1 MDALVEKL
9 KEIRGDNYGALAN
22 RFNALI
28 DALIAAETETET
40 ETEGEGEEE
49 GEGEGE
55 GETETEDP
63 APQP

>member
-40 ETEGEGEEE
+40 ETEGEGET
-49 GEGEGE
+49 
-55 GETETEDP
+55 ETETEDP

>member
-1 MDALVEKL
+1 MNALVEKL

-28 DALIAAETETET
+28 DALIAAETE
-40 ETEGEGEEE
+40 

-55 GETETEDP
+55 KEEDEGETESETETETEDP

>member
-49 GEGEGE
+49 GEGETK
-55 GETETEDP
+55 TETEDP

>member
-1 MDALVEKL
+1 MNALVEKL

-28 DALIAAETETET
+28 DALIAAETEGET

-49 GEGEGE
+49 GEGETK
-55 GETETEDP
+55 TETEDP

>member
-40 ETEGEGEEE
+40 
-49 GEGEGE
+49 
-55 GETETEDP
+55 
-63 APQP
+63 

>member
-1 MDALVEKL
+1 MNALVEKL

-49 GEGEGE
+49 GEGETK
-55 GETETEDP
+55 TETEDP

>member
-1 MDALVEKL
+1 MNALVEKL

-28 DALIAAETETET
+28 DALIAAETEGET

-49 GEGEGE
+49 GEGKTK
-55 GETETEDP
+55 TETEDP